1 MLWSRVDKYMSQT
14 WKIYVTYIISFP
26 CYYNSVFCTPSA
38 QNKYTVKTNFQTNV
52 SHSNLLEL
60 VVKFDT
66 LLFLLFQADLQTFQP
81 VVLLQS
87 GGSQRG
93 SLLLQIQHWSLKQSK
108 KHTDVTQ
115 QLLNVTHWDAL
126 LKQSGHN
133 CLAHEQYCQWR
144 INPVYI
150 TMWLFCHFYTTG
162 NFFSKGYR
170 NSLLS
175 SLLIAHCY
183 FLIVVLILQK

>member
-1 MLWSRVDKYMSQT
+1 MAR
-14 WKIYVTYIISFP
+14 IYVTYIISFP
-26 CYYNSVFCTPSA
+26 CYYNGVLCTPSA

-93 SLLLQIQHWSLKQSK
+93 SLLLQIQHWSLK
-108 KHTDVTQ
+108 HTEVTQ

-126 LKQSGHN
+126 LT
-133 CLAHEQYCQWR
+133 HEQYCQWR
-144 INPVYI
+144 INPDYI
-150 TMWLFCHFYTTG
+150 TMWLLFLY
-162 NFFSKGYR
+162 NLQFFLIKGYR
-170 NSLLS
+170 N
-175 SLLIAHCY
+175 
-183 FLIVVLILQK
+183 